1 MTYGRPSMTSHI
13 SPVYPVPLPSMRPDL
28 QANDPCELSGQP
40 CDHQLGY
47 TTFYVSTIELYK
59 ILESILA
66 DVYNAWQSRSNHQ
79 RPTSLRGTRHSSLDV
94 IMELDEK
101 LSAYEADVP
110 DVLNWTKMHPP
121 VSADSHQ
128 ESVFQRQRNVLRA
141 RYMHFF
147 LTLRYLLT
155 PHRFIHLRLLL
166 YRPMFT
172 QLCSEERVGSTRPNT
187 ATPWTRPERNAIYTS
202 MSINCAV
209 ACVTAAMELVSLV
222 HNTYRTSQ
230 TDAWWYNGFCTHSSL
245 ATNPHRASINV
256 NQIHRQQ
263 ASWS

>member
-141 RYMHFF
+141 RYIHFL
-147 LTLRYLLT
+147 LTLIYLLT
-155 PHRFIHLRLLL
+155 PQDL
-166 YRPMFT
+166 FT
-172 QLCSEERVGSTRPNT
+172 SASCSIGPCSHSFAP
-187 ATPWTRPERNAIYTS
+187 RNA
-202 MSINCAV
+202 
-209 ACVTAAMELVSLV
+209 
-222 HNTYRTSQ
+222 
-230 TDAWWYNGFCTHSSL
+230 
-245 ATNPHRASINV
+245 
-256 NQIHRQQ
+256 
-263 ASWS
+263 